1 VRQPSEIRRFPDSGF
16 DGRGQ
21 PWPTRP
27 FRWCSWGSARSGG
40 GSPWP
45 CWLVAVIDPAPELA
59 GRKLEALLERPAGGL
74 TVATDAA
81 PAFIEARGGVVIMA
95 TTSSFQEALPHLRR
109 AVKAG
114 CSVVSTCEELAWPW
128 LHHESEADA
137 LDLFCEAH
145 DVAVIGTGVSP
156 GFALDRLP
164 AVLSQVLGQVRHV
177 RGARVVDV
185 LPRRQRLSARLG
197 LGLSPEAFEAADQRG
212 ELGLAG
218 LAESA
223 ALAAVG
229 CGLEFDEVD
238 EELTPLLAEEDGH
251 GVTAGQVAGVQQVAR
266 AFSEGREVVRLELEF
281 ALGAEH
287 PRDEVEIDADPPLRA
302 VVSGGIPGEA
312 ATANAVVH
320 AVLAITERRGLITVL
335 DLPAGR

>member
-1 VRQPSEIRRFPDSGF
+1 LVAETAIPVVLMGLGEV
-16 DGRGQ
+16 GRGIARAVLA
-21 PWPTRP
+21 RP
-27 FRWCSWGSARSGG
+27 ELR
-40 GSPWP
+40 
-45 CWLVAVIDPAPELA
+45 LVAAVDPAPDLR
-59 GRKLEALLERPAGGL
+59 GKKLDQLLGQPAGGL
-74 TVATDAA
+74 GVGADPA
-81 PAFIEARGGVVIMA
+81 PGFIEARGGVVIMA
-95 TTSSFQEALPHLRR
+95 TTSSFEEALPVIRR

-145 DVAVIGTGVSP
+145 DVAVVGTGVSP
-156 GFALDRLP
+156 GFSLDRLP
-164 AVLSQVLGQVRHV
+164 AVLAQVLGQVRHV
-177 RGARVVDV
+177 KGLRVVD
-185 LPRRQRLSARLG
+185 LAAGRWPARARLG
-197 LGLSPEAFEAADQRG
+197 VGLGAEAFEAADQRG
-212 ELGLAG
+212 ELGQPG

-238 EELTPLLAEEDGH
+238 EEMTPLLAEEDGH
-251 GVTAGQVAGVQQVAR
+251 GVEAGQVAGVQQVAR
-266 AFSEGREVVRLELEF
+266 AFSEGREVVRLELLF
-281 ALGAEH
+281 ALGADD

-302 VVSGGIPGEA
+302 VVPGGIPGLA

-320 AVLAITERRGLITVL
+320 AALAITERRGLITVL

>member
-1 VRQPSEIRRFPDSGF
+1 VAEATIPVVLMGLGEV
-16 DGRGQ
+16 GRSIARAVAA
-21 PWPTRP
+21 RP
-27 FRWCSWGSARSGG
+27 ELR
-40 GSPWP
+40 
-45 CWLVAVIDPAPELA
+45 LVAAIDRSPSLA
-59 GRKLEALLERPAGGL
+59 GKKLDQLLGQPAGGL
-74 TVATDAA
+74 VVGADPA

-95 TTSSFQEALPHLRR
+95 TTSSFEEALPIIRR

-145 DVAVIGTGVSP
+145 DVAVLGTGVSP

-164 AVLSQVLGQVRHV
+164 AVLAQVLGEVRHV
-177 RGARVVDV
+177 RGLRVVD
-185 LPRRQRLSARLG
+185 LATGSGSLRRKLG
-197 LGLSPEAFEAADQRG
+197 VGLDPAAFEAAAERG

-223 ALAAVG
+223 ALAAAG

-238 EELTPLLAEEDGH
+238 EDLTPLLAEEDGH
-251 GVTAGQVAGVQQVAR
+251 GVQAGQVAGLQQVAR
-266 AFSEGREVVRLELEF
+266 AFAEGREVVRLELQL
-281 ALGAEH
+281 ALGADQ
-287 PRDEVEIDADPPLRA
+287 PRDEVEFDADPPLRA
-302 VVSGGIPGEA
+302 VVPGGIPGEA

-320 AVLAITERRGLITVL
+320 AALAITERRGLITVL

>member
-1 VRQPSEIRRFPDSGF
+1 MAETTIPVVLIGLGDV
-16 DGRGQ
+16 GRGI
-21 PWPTRP
+21 
-27 FRWCSWGSARSGG
+27 ARALLSR
-40 GSPWP
+40 
-45 CWLVAVIDPAPELA
+45 PELRLVSVVDTAPGMA
-59 GRKLEALLERPAGGL
+59 GTTLDQLLACPAGGL
-74 TVATDAA
+74 TVGVDAA
-81 PAFIEARGGVVIMA
+81 AGFIEARGGVVILA
-95 TTSSFQEALPHLRR
+95 TGSSFEAELPLLRR

-145 DVAVIGTGVSP
+145 DVAVVGTGVNP

-164 AVLSQVLGQVRHV
+164 AVLAQVLGEVRHV
-177 RGARVVDV
+177 RGLRVVD
-185 LPRRQRLSARLG
+185 LAGRRDRLRQKLG
-197 LGLSPEAFEAADQRG
+197 VGLSPEAFEAADQRG
-212 ELGLAG
+212 EVGHVG

-238 EELTPLLAEEDGH
+238 EELTPLLADEDGH
-251 GVTAGQVAGVQQVAR
+251 GIKAGQVAGVQQVAR
-266 AFSEGREVVRLELEF
+266 AFAEGREVVRLELQF
-281 ALGAEH
+281 TLGAED

-302 VVSGGIPGEA
+302 VVPGGIPGEA

-320 AVLAITERRGLITVL
+320 AALAITERRGLITVL

>member
-1 VRQPSEIRRFPDSGF
+1 VVAETTIPVVLIGLGEV
-16 DGRGQ
+16 GRGIARAVLS
-21 PWPTRP
+21 RP
-27 FRWCSWGSARSGG
+27 ELR
-40 GSPWP
+40 
-45 CWLVAVIDPAPELA
+45 LVAAVDTAPALA
-59 GRKLEALLERPAGGL
+59 GKRLDQLLDRPAGGL
-74 TVATDAA
+74 TVSADAA
-81 PAFIEARGGVVIMA
+81 PGFIEARGGVVILA
-95 TTSSFQEALPHLRR
+95 AGSSFEEALPLIRR

-145 DVAVIGTGVSP
+145 DVAVVGTGVNP

-164 AVLSQVLGQVRHV
+164 AVLAQVLGEVRHV
-177 RGARVVDV
+177 RGARVVD
-185 LPRRQRLSARLG
+185 LRAGPERLRRKLG
-197 LGLSPEAFEAADQRG
+197 IGLTPAAFEAADARG
-212 ELGLAG
+212 ELGHVG

-238 EELTPLLAEEDGH
+238 EDLTPLIAEEDGH
-251 GVTAGQVAGVQQVAR
+251 GVQAGQVAGVQQVAR
-266 AFSEGREVVRLELEF
+266 AFAEAREVVRLDLEF
-281 ALGAEH
+281 ALGADD

-302 VVSGGIPGEA
+302 VIPGGIPGEA
-312 ATANAVVH
+312 ATVNAVVH
-320 AVLAITERRGLITVL
+320 AALAVTERRGLITVL

>member
-1 VRQPSEIRRFPDSGF
+1 LVAEATIPVVIMGLGDV
-16 DGRGQ
+16 GRGIARALS
-21 PWPTRP
+21 TRP
-27 FRWCSWGSARSGG
+27 EFR
-40 GSPWP
+40 
-45 CWLVAVIDPAPELA
+45 LVAAIDTSPALV
-59 GRKLEALLERPAGGL
+59 GKKLDQLLGQPADGL
-74 TVATDAA
+74 TVGADAA

-95 TTSSFQEALPHLRR
+95 TTSSFQEALPVIRR

-145 DVAVIGTGVSP
+145 DVAVIGTGVNP

-164 AVLSQVLGQVRHV
+164 AVLAQVLGEVRHV
-177 RGARVVDV
+177 RAARVVDL
-185 LPRRQRLSARLG
+185 LPRRDQLLKRLG
-197 LGLSPEAFEAADQRG
+197 IGLSPEAFEAADERG
-212 ELGLAG
+212 ELGHPG
-218 LAESA
+218 LSESA

-238 EELTPLLAEEDGH
+238 EELTPLLADEDGH
-251 GVTAGQVAGVQQVAR
+251 GLRAGQVAGVQLVAR
-266 AFSEGREVVRLELEF
+266 AFSEGREVVRLELQF
-281 ALGAEH
+281 ALGAEE

-302 VVSGGIPGEA
+302 VVPGGIPGEA
-312 ATANAVVH
+312 ATVNAVVH
-320 AVLAITERRGLITVL
+320 AALAITERRGLITVL

>member
-1 VRQPSEIRRFPDSGF
+1 VAEATIPVVLMGLGEV
-16 DGRGQ
+16 GRGIARAVMA
-21 PWPTRP
+21 RP
-27 FRWCSWGSARSGG
+27 ELR
-40 GSPWP
+40 
-45 CWLVAVIDPAPELA
+45 LVAAVDPAPAL
-59 GRKLEALLERPAGGL
+59 GGKKLDQLLGRPAGGL
-74 TVATDAA
+74 VVGADAA
-81 PAFIEARGGVVIMA
+81 SAFIEARGGVVIMA
-95 TTSSFQEALPHLRR
+95 TTSSFEEALPVIRR

-145 DVAVIGTGVSP
+145 DVAVVGTGAYP
-156 GFALDRLP
+156 GFSLDRLP
-164 AVLSQVLGQVRHV
+164 AVLAQVLGEVRHV
-177 RGARVVDV
+177 RGTRVVDL
-185 LPRRQRLSARLG
+185 LPRRERLLKTLG
-197 LGLSPEAFEAADQRG
+197 IGLSPEAFEAADDRG
-212 ELGLAG
+212 ELGHVG

-238 EELTPLLAEEDGH
+238 EELTPLLAEEDAH
-251 GVTAGQVAGVQQVAR
+251 GVTVGQVAGLQQVAR
-266 AFSEGREVVRLELEF
+266 AFAEGREVVRLELQF
-281 ALGAEH
+281 ALGADD

-302 VVSGGIPGEA
+302 VVPGGIPGEA

-320 AVLAITERRGLITVL
+320 AALAITERRGLITVL

>member
-1 VRQPSEIRRFPDSGF
+1 MADTTIPVVLIGLGEA
-16 DGRGQ
+16 GRGIARALLS
-21 PWPTRP
+21 RP
-27 FRWCSWGSARSGG
+27 ELR
-40 GSPWP
+40 
-45 CWLVAVIDPAPELA
+45 LVAAVDQAPALL
-59 GRKLEALLERPAGGL
+59 GKKLELLLERPAGGL
-74 TVATDAA
+74 TVGNDPA
-81 PAFIEARGGVVIMA
+81 PGFIEARGGVVIMA
-95 TTSSFQEALPHLRR
+95 TGSSFEEALPLIRR

-145 DVAVIGTGVSP
+145 DVAVVGTGVNP
-156 GFALDRLP
+156 GFTLDRLP
-164 AVLSQVLGQVRHV
+164 AVLAQVLGEVRHV
-177 RGARVVDV
+177 RGLRVVD
-185 LPRRQRLSARLG
+185 LAGAGERLRRKLG
-197 LGLSPEAFEAADQRG
+197 VGLTEEAFEAADQRG
-212 ELGLAG
+212 ELGHVG

-238 EELTPLLAEEDGH
+238 EELVPLVADEAGH
-251 GVTAGQVAGVQQVAR
+251 GIEAGQVAGVQQVAR
-266 AFSEGREVVRLELEF
+266 AFAEGREVVRLELEF
-281 ALGAEH
+281 ALGAEE

-302 VVSGGIPGEA
+302 VVPGGIPGAA

-320 AVLAITERRGLITVL
+320 AALAITERRGLITVL

>member
-1 VRQPSEIRRFPDSGF
+1 MAEATIPVVVMGLGET
-16 DGRGQ
+16 GQ
-21 PWPTRP
+21 
-27 FRWCSWGSARSGG
+27 GIARSLLAR
-40 GSPWP
+40 PEFR
-45 CWLVAVIDPAPELA
+45 LVAALDPAPALV
-59 GRKLEALLERPAGGL
+59 GKKLDQLLGRPAGGL
-74 TVATDAA
+74 TVGADPG
-81 PAFIEARGGVVIMA
+81 PAFIEARGGVVVMA
-95 TTSSFQEALPHLRR
+95 TTSSFEEALPLVRR

-145 DVAVIGTGVSP
+145 DVAVVATGVNP
-156 GFALDRLP
+156 GFSLDRLP
-164 AVLSQVLGQVRHV
+164 AVLSQVLGEVRHV
-177 RGARVVDV
+177 RAARVVD
-185 LPRRQRLSARLG
+185 LLTARAGLRPKLG
-197 LGLSPEAFEAADQRG
+197 VGLSPEAFDAADQRG
-212 ELGLAG
+212 ELGLVG

-238 EELTPLLAEEDGH
+238 EELTPLLAEEDDH
-251 GVTAGQVAGVQQVAR
+251 GVRAGQVAGVQQVAR
-266 AFSEGREVVRLELEF
+266 AFVEGREVVRLELEF
-281 ALGAEH
+281 ALGAEQ

-302 VVSGGIPGEA
+302 VVPGGIPGAA

-320 AVLAITERRGLITVL
+320 AALAITERRGLITVL

>member
-1 VRQPSEIRRFPDSGF
+1 
-16 DGRGQ
+16 
-21 PWPTRP
+21 
-27 FRWCSWGSARSGG
+27 
-40 GSPWP
+40 
-45 CWLVAVIDPAPELA
+45 
-59 GRKLEALLERPAGGL
+59 
-74 TVATDAA
+74 
-81 PAFIEARGGVVIMA
+81 VIMA
-95 TTSSFQEALPHLRR
+95 TTSSFEEALPVIRR

-145 DVAVIGTGVSP
+145 DVAVVGTGANP

-164 AVLSQVLGQVRHV
+164 AVLAQVLGEVRHV
-177 RGARVVDV
+177 RGARVVDL
-185 LPRRQRLSARLG
+185 LPRRERLLKKLG
-197 LGLSPEAFEAADQRG
+197 IGLTPEAFEAADQRG
-212 ELGLAG
+212 ELGHAG

-238 EELTPLLAEEDGH
+238 EELTPLLADEDGH
-251 GVTAGQVAGVQQVAR
+251 GVQAGQVAGVQQVAR
-266 AFSEGREVVRLELEF
+266 AFAEGREVVRLELQLV
-281 ALGAEH
+281 LGAEE

-302 VVSGGIPGEA
+302 VVPGGIPGQA

-320 AVLAITERRGLITVL
+320 AALAITERRGLITVL